1 MEAQL
6 LAYLLAAATSLSGL
20 PAVSVDSLPPVNV
33 VSGEMLRTAACPM
46 KQEQCR
52 EIVALFDSDSRRVLV
67 SDALDLGSAA
77 DNSFVVH
84 ELVHVLEYH
93 YRGGRAP
100 QGCPETL
107 RSERFAYRVQNAYL
121 RREGRPERFGGLM
134 MRMVCAPDQP
144 GDSTIRLQLG
154 RSQFNEEMVLQDFLE
169 ELRQGRQAP

>member
-20 PAVSVDSLPPVNV
+20 PEIAVESLPPVNV
-33 VSGEMLRTAACPM
+33 ISTAALQTAACPM

-52 EIVALFDSDSRRVLV
+52 EIAALFDSDTGRVLV
-67 SDALDLGSAA
+67 SDSLDLSSAA

-84 ELVHVLEYH
+84 ELVHVLEYR
-93 YRGGRAP
+93 YRGRAP

-121 RREGRPERFGGLM
+121 RREGRPERFGGIM

-154 RSQFNEEMVLQDFLE
+154 RSQFSDEMALRDFMEDLTRE
-169 ELRQGRQAP
+169 RLGR

>member
-1 MEAQL
+1 METQL

-20 PAVSVDSLPPVNV
+20 PEVAVESLPPVAV
-33 VSGEMLRTAACPM
+33 VSADALHTAACPM

-52 EIVALFDSDSRRVLV
+52 EIVALFDSDEGRVLV
-67 SDALDLGSAA
+67 SDTLDLASPA
-77 DNSFVVH
+77 DNSFLVH
-84 ELVHVLEYH
+84 ELVHVLEYR
-93 YRGGRAP
+93 YRGRAP

-107 RSERFAYRVQNAYL
+107 RSERLAYRVQNAYL

-154 RSQFNEEMVLQDFLE
+154 RSQFNDEMA
-169 ELRQGRQAP
+169 LREFMEDLTRDRIRR